1 MFEQYYYWL
10 SSLARVLTNPLS
22 NLADQVNVPLVSVLL
37 FGLIGAFAP
46 CQLSTGV
53 AALSFIVRR
62 AGEPRSR
69 GAVWAQM
76 LAYLA
81 GKATV
86 YLLVGGAIVLLGL
99 QINELSRSVI
109 PVVVITRKLLGPLL
123 ILVGL
128 FMLGVIPARF
138 SLGVRVSKRLDAL
151 IGRQAGVG
159 PAYLMGVAFAFT
171 FCPTL
176 FLLFFGLTIPLALA
190 SPGGLVFPGVFALGT
205 TLPLLFF
212 AGLIA
217 TGSQNM
223 RALVRGAKHVDVWAQ
238 RLVGVVFVLIGI
250 NEVLLYWLI

>member
-10 SSLARVLTNPLS
+10 SSLSRVVTIPLS
-22 NLADQVNVPLVSVLL
+22 NFADQVNVPLVSVLL

-62 AGEPRSR
+62 AAEPRS
-69 GAVWAQM
+69 GAAVWAQM

-86 YLLVGGAIVLLGL
+86 YLLVGGVIVLLGL
-99 QINELSRSVI
+99 QINELSRSAI
-109 PVVVITRKLLGPLL
+109 PVVVVTRKLLGPLL
-123 ILVGL
+123 IVVGL
-128 FMLGVIPARF
+128 FFLGVIPARY
-138 SLGVRVSKRLDAL
+138 SLGTGMSERLAAL
-151 IGRQAGVG
+151 IGRQSGVV

-176 FLLFFGLTIPLALA
+176 FWLFFGLTIPLALA
-190 SPGGLVFPGVFALGT
+190 TPGGLVFPGVFALGT

-212 AGLIA
+212 AGLIV
-217 TGSQNM
+217 TGSENM
-223 RALVRGAKHVDVWAQ
+223 RALLRGAKRFDVWAQ
-238 RLVGVVFVLIGI
+238 RAVGVVFVLIGV
-250 NEVLLYWLI
+250 NEILLYWFI